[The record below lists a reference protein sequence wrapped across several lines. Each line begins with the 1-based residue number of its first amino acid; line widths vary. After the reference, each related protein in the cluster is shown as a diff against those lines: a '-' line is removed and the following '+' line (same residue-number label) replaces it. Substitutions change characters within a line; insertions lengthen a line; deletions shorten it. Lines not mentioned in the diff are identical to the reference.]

1 MSIGVPAVP
10 LKWRKY
16 LALVDFCFISADELA
31 ADIRRYRIGKVR
43 RLIGDLRSDLRA
55 DLQRDRRSFYVVKL
69 VPVDLPGQLPNFNVE
84 RSSQL
89 SQLAAFLAAHSGEN
103 YLEAWYCRTRIDPE
117 VFSVAG
123 RIVFSEADSGRTQL
137 VEQLWRGSPR
147 KLETYSGDFP
157 FPYVRASRYSW
168 GWPYS
173 IEHVHLPRKSARKSA
188 QESAFSNLQLRS
200 EFGYAMRCIEQEREK
215 LERFCTFL
223 DSFSFKAYSLEYK
236 IVASQ
241 LKIIDWDTPN
251 DTRVLASQDMHLL
264 DKCIE
269 PTQSCI
275 SEI

>member
-1 MSIGVPAVP
+1 MNNGAPIVP

-16 LALVDFCFISADELA
+16 LALVDFGFLSADELA
-31 ADIRRYRIGKVR
+31 SDIRRYRINNVR
-43 RLIGDLRSDLRA
+43 RLASDLRFDLRSDVRRA
-55 DLQRDRRSFYVVKL
+55 RRSCYVVKL
-69 VPVDLPGQLPNFNVE
+69 VPADLPGQLPNFNVE

-89 SQLAAFLAAHSGEN
+89 KQLAPFLAAHRGEN

-123 RIVFSEADSGRTQL
+123 RIVFSEGGAGRTQL

-147 KLETYSGDFP
+147 RLESYSNDFA

-173 IEHVHLPRKSARKSA
+173 MEHVHLPRKSAL
-188 QESAFSNLQLRS
+188 SNSQVHS
-200 EFGYAMRCIEQEREK
+200 EFGYSMRCIEQAREK
-215 LERFCTFL
+215 IATFCAFL

-236 IVASQ
+236 IVSSQ

-251 DTRVLASQDMHLL
+251 DTRVLASQARHLWH
-264 DKCIE
+264 
-269 PTQSCI
+269 
-275 SEI
+275 

>member
-1 MSIGVPAVP
+1 MNIGVPVVP

-16 LALVDFCFISADELA
+16 LALVDFGFQSADELA
-31 ADIRRYRIGKVR
+31 ADIRRYRISQVH
-43 RLIGDLRSDLRA
+43 RLVSDLSS
-55 DLQRDRRSFYVVKL
+55 DIRDDSRQARSSFYVVKL
-69 VPVDLPGQLPNFNVE
+69 VPADLPGQLPNFNVD
-84 RSSQL
+84 RTSQL
-89 SQLAAFLAAHSGEN
+89 KQLAAFLAAHNGEN

-123 RIVFSEADSGRTQL
+123 RIVFTAANTGGTQI

-147 KLETYSGDFP
+147 KLETYSNDFA

-173 IEHVHLPRKSARKSA
+173 VEHVHLPPKSAL
-188 QESAFSNLQLRS
+188 SNLQLQS
-200 EFGYAMRCIEQEREK
+200 EFGYSMRCIEQEREK
-215 LERFCTFL
+215 LAAFCAFL

-251 DTRVLASQDMHLL
+251 DRRVLASQHVHLL
-264 DKCIE
+264 DGVH
-269 PTQSCI
+269 
-275 SEI
+275 

>member
-1 MSIGVPAVP
+1 MSVGVPVVP

-16 LALVDFCFISADELA
+16 LALVDFGFQSADELA
-31 ADIRRYRIGKVR
+31 AEIRRYPRSKVQ
-43 RLIGDLRSDLRA
+43 RLVSDISSEIRHDTEQA
-55 DLQRDRRSFYVVKL
+55 RRSLYVVKL
-69 VPVDLPGQLPNFNVE
+69 VPADLQGQLPNFRLD

-89 SQLAAFLAAHSGEN
+89 NLLVAFLTAHSGVN
-103 YLEAWYCRTRIDPE
+103 YVEAWYCRTRIDSE

-123 RIVFSEADSGRTQL
+123 RIVFTAANTGETQI

-147 KLETYSGDFP
+147 LLETYCGDFA

-173 IEHVHLPRKSARKSA
+173 IEHVHLPRKSA
-188 QESAFSNLQLRS
+188 FSNLQLQS
-200 EFGYAMRCIEQEREK
+200 EFGYSMRCIEQEKEK
-215 LERFCTFL
+215 ISAFCAFL

-251 DTRVLASQDMHLL
+251 DRRVLGSEDVHLL
-264 DKCIE
+264 DGIH
-269 PTQSCI
+269 
-275 SEI
+275 

>member
-1 MSIGVPAVP
+1 LRTQVLRTCRPELMPAAP

-16 LALVDFCFISADELA
+16 LALVDFGFLSAAELA
-31 ADIRRYRIGKVR
+31 ADIRRYPKSKVH
-43 RLIGDLRSDLRA
+43 RLVSDIRSDIRHDSRRA
-55 DLQRDRRSFYVVKL
+55 RRSLYVVKL
-69 VPVDLPGQLPNFNVE
+69 VPADLQGQLPNFRVE

-89 SQLAAFLAAHSGEN
+89 KPLVAFLAAHSGEN
-103 YLEAWYCRTRIDPE
+103 HLEAWYCRTRVDSE

-123 RIVFSEADSGRTQL
+123 RIVFSAANSGKTQL

-147 KLETYSGDFP
+147 LLETYSGDFT

-173 IEHVHLPRKSARKSA
+173 VEHVHLPRKSAL
-188 QESAFSNLQLRS
+188 SNLQLQS
-200 EFGYAMRCIEQEREK
+200 EFGYSMRCIEQAREK
-215 LERFCTFL
+215 IEAFCAFL

-251 DTRVLASQDMHLL
+251 DKRVLGSQDVHLL
-264 DKCIE
+264 DGMH
-269 PTQSCI
+269 
-275 SEI
+275 